1 MRVAG
6 MGFRKT
12 ASAAS
17 LADALACAGGSVTAL
32 ATAQDKA
39 AAPALIALAQSLDV
53 PVIAV
58 APDQLAAARV
68 STHSPRV
75 MALYNTGSLAEA
87 ASLAAAGPGA
97 KLTGPRVTS
106 ADGMAT
112 AAIAERTDE

>member
-6 MGFRKT
+6 MGFRKA

-17 LADALACAGGSVTAL
+17 LADALTRAGGNVTAL

-39 AAPALIALAQSLDV
+39 GAPVLIALAQSLGL
-53 PVIAV
+53 PVIAI
-58 APDQLAAARV
+58 APDDLAAVQV

-75 MALYNTGSLAEA
+75 IALYNTGSLAEA
-87 ASLAAAGPGA
+87 AALAAAGPGA
-97 KLTGPRVTS
+97 TLTGPRVTS